1 MLYNICLYLSYEIRQ
16 KPWLMSDDDAE
27 SGASGVNAGNGAAEE
42 SGVADGVAEEKSKCE
57 EILLIQ

>member
-1 MLYNICLYLSYEIRQ
+1 
-16 KPWLMSDDDAE
+16 MSDDDAE